1 LVEDLYA
8 EVACSNLILWTL
20 ALAPIWRLA
29 SHAAPSAE
37 APHATCHRSGLHERG
52 RNRHGE
58 LFARTELFFGGSKTD
73 GSLVTDEEFRR
84 FLDEEITPSFP
95 NGLTLVSGSGQF
107 RGSSGMIMREDSV
120 LLILLYSAEDD
131 MSSERIDQI
140 RDSYKQAFQQ
150 ESVLRV
156 DSRNCVSF

>member
-1 LVEDLYA
+1 
-8 EVACSNLILWTL
+8 
-20 ALAPIWRLA
+20 
-29 SHAAPSAE
+29 
-37 APHATCHRSGLHERG
+37 
-52 RNRHGE
+52 
-58 LFARTELFFGGSKTD
+58 
-73 GSLVTDEEFRR
+73 
-84 FLDEEITPSFP
+84 
-95 NGLTLVSGSGQF
+95 
-107 RGSSGMIMREDSV
+107 MREDSV